1 MSDLYDLSDEDLE
14 AAFKAAKEESVGDT
28 ETVDTVDDVQE
39 TEDYDETDS
48 TESVDDTEEVDEV
61 ADESDDLEEDDAEG
75 DSEDESEEVDEAS
88 TADTE
93 DKEVPEEPT
102 VHKFKANGKEY
113 EITDEEMRTQ
123 FPKVFGQA
131 MDYTKKLQAMKPWR
145 KTIDAMEQAK
155 LSHSDV
161 NLMIDVLKGDKEAI
175 AVVLKRTGVDT
186 LDIDTEKDPNYV
198 AKDYGRD
205 ESVLA
210 LQDTID
216 SISADP
222 EYSVTKRIIDSEW
235 DDASWNQLKASP
247 EKIKQLHID
256 VKSGLYAKLAPL
268 AEKQK
273 LFDGGSKSDIDYY
286 ISAAREYFA
295 RQGRLEGQRLAN
307 ENQQA
312 ATNQVVQQQK
322 RIDKVKTEQRKRSA
336 DRVSAE
342 QRKAA
347 APSVGSRAKPRTVDY
362 LVASDEDFEEWYKN
376 LEER

>member
-14 AAFKAAKEESVGDT
+14 AAFKAAKEEVGT
-28 ETVDTVDDVQE
+28 EAVDTTEDVQD
-39 TEDYDETDS
+39 TSDYEDTSESNEDIIEENDESEDEPDVEGDEDEE
-48 TESVDDTEEVDEV
+48 ESEEEGEEVDETT
-61 ADESDDLEEDDAEG
+61 D
-75 DSEDESEEVDEAS
+75 
-88 TADTE
+88 ADTE
-93 DKEVPEEPT
+93 DEKVPEEPVT
-102 VHKFKANGKEY
+102 HKFKANGKEY

-222 EYSVTKRIIDSEW
+222 EYTVTKRIIDSDW

-295 RQGRLEGQRLAN
+295 KQGRMEGQRLAN

-312 ATNQVVQQQK
+312 VTNQVVQQQK
-322 RIDKVKTEQRKRSA
+322 RIDKVKTEERKRSA
-336 DRVSAE
+336 DRVAAE

-376 LEER
+376 LEDRQ

>member
-14 AAFKAAKEESVGDT
+14 AAFKAAKEEVGT
-28 ETVDTVDDVQE
+28 EDVDTTDDVQD
-39 TEDYDETDS
+39 TSDYEDTSESNEDIIEENDESED
-48 TESVDDTEEVDEV
+48 EPDVEDDGVEVEE
-61 ADESDDLEEDDAEG
+61 ESDDEG
-75 DSEDESEEVDEAS
+75 EEVEETTD
-88 TADTE
+88 ADTE
-93 DKEVPEEPT
+93 DEKVPEEPVT
-102 VHKFKANGKEY
+102 HKFKANGKEY

-222 EYSVTKRIIDSEW
+222 EYSVTKRIIDSDW

-295 RQGRLEGQRLAN
+295 KQGRMEGQRLAN

-312 ATNQVVQQQK
+312 VTNQVVQQQK
-322 RIDKVKTEQRKRSA
+322 RIDKVKTEERKRSA
-336 DRVSAE
+336 DRVAAE

-376 LEER
+376 LEDRQ